1 MKLPSSLNSRW
12 LRWLWRVLLALVGLY
27 ALYLVAGN
35 LFLNTPIGPS
45 TINRKPEKF
54 QMHWDSGSTWW
65 PGQISLSGV
74 KLHGHVR
81 HTQWVIQADSARGR
95 IALLSLLGK
104 ELRFPQVW
112 ANEVTGSVE
121 KVETEQPVPAP
132 RPGGWTLRF
141 DRIASDSVRGGN
153 LAGLELQGKG
163 SAAFGFTKQLS
174 GGPMEVLPSTARFT
188 DTSLSHGG
196 QEWMR
201 DGVLQVEFSIA
212 RHLRAEAPGIEKL
225 RLTDAHLKLDGVT
238 AAMDVSTD
246 MQGKVTVKGIPG
258 KGSVYADLGLARGV
272 LEPGSQ
278 LRWQMPLTSTDAKDV
293 VHRDV
298 LETEFSV
305 DQDLRLVAK
314 VPSQAGGVL
323 GLDADLK
330 VRGNQLPLAD
340 FHFRSFLPRTSGHV
354 SGQWH
359 FASLRW
365 LAPLVTEAPWLTLDG
380 AGSVSAD
387 LQVVDGK
394 VADGSKF
401 SVPEVAVVAEV
412 MGNRIKGLARADGTF
427 TANAKGQLLPALKIV
442 VEEFNIAANDNLATP
457 YVRGRDLR
465 LDLEAGE
472 DLAALGDSLRA
483 RLTFKNASLP
493 DLRVYNRYLPNHHLQ
508 IDGGSGMLSGD
519 LRLDAAGDIGE
530 GWIRM
535 AASKARMRVAGIA
548 MRGDLGIDTQ
558 LRRLDLAKRN
568 FAVDGS
574 SIRLDNISFSE
585 PDGETRSGW
594 WARIKLP
601 RARMDWDKP
610 LAVEGNAEVSMKD
623 VGFLLSLF
631 SRQRDYP
638 GWVFKLVDAG
648 QAQVTGR
655 VRWRGDTLV
664 LDRVVASNER
674 FELMARM
681 RLRGQQR
688 NGSLYAKW
696 RKLSVGVQME
706 RPKNRFHLIQARQW
720 YDSQPPLLP

>member
-1 MKLPSSLNSRW
+1 MKFPTSLRPKL
-12 LRWLWRVLLALVGLY
+12 LRWLWRVLLAVAGLY
-27 ALYLVAGN
+27 VLYLVAGN
-35 LFLNTPIGPS
+35 LFLNTSIGPS

-65 PGQISLSGV
+65 PGQVSLSGV

-81 HTQWVIQADSARGR
+81 HTQWLVQAGKARGR
-95 IALLSLLGK
+95 IALRPLLGR
-104 ELRFPQVW
+104 ELRIPEVW
-112 ANEVTGSVE
+112 VSEVTGG
-121 KVETEQPVPAP
+121 VETVEQEQPVPAR

-141 DRIASDSVRGGN
+141 DRIASDSVRGGSF
-153 LAGLELQGKG
+153 GGVQLQGSG
-163 SAAFGFTKQLS
+163 SAEFGFIKQLR
-174 GGPMEVLPSTARFT
+174 GGPMEILPSKARFT
-188 DTSLSHGG
+188 AARLSRGG
-196 QEWMR
+196 QEWVR
-201 DGVLQVEFSIA
+201 DGVIEVQFALA
-212 RHLRAEAPGIEKL
+212 KHLRAEALGIEKL
-225 RLTDAHLKLDGVT
+225 RLVDARLKLDGIT
-238 AAMDVSTD
+238 AALDVATAAD
-246 MQGKVTVKGIPG
+246 GKIKVQSVAG
-258 KGSVYADLGLARGV
+258 KGTVQADLGFARGV

-278 LRWQMPLTSTDAKDV
+278 LRWQMPLTSTDAKGV
-293 VHRDV
+293 AHRDA
-298 LETEFSV
+298 LEAAFSV
-305 DQDLRLVAK
+305 DQDMRLVAK
-314 VPSQAGGVL
+314 VPPQAGGVL
-323 GLDADLK
+323 GLDADLLI
-330 VRGNQLPLAD
+330 RGNRIPLAE
-340 FHFRSFLPRTSGHV
+340 FNAGSFLPRTSGHV

-359 FASLRW
+359 FSSLHW
-365 LAPLVTEAPWLTLDG
+365 LGQWFADVPWLSLDG

-401 SVPEVAVVAEV
+401 SVPEVAVIAEV
-412 MGNRIKGLARADGTF
+412 MGNRIKGLARADGNF
-427 TANAKGQLLPALKIV
+427 TANAKGQLLPSLKIV
-442 VEEFNIAANDNLATP
+442 VEDFNIAANDNLATP

-465 LDLEAGE
+465 LDLEGGE
-472 DLAALGDSLRA
+472 DLTALGDSLRA
-483 RLTFKNASLP
+483 HLTFRNASLP
-493 DLRVYNRYLPNHHLQ
+493 DLRVYNRYLPNHHLH

-706 RPKNRFHLIQARQW
+706 RPKNKFHLIQARQW

>member
-1 MKLPSSLNSRW
+1 MCIR
-12 LRWLWRVLLALVGLY
+12 
-27 ALYLVAGN
+27 
-35 LFLNTPIGPS
+35 
-45 TINRKPEKF
+45 
-54 QMHWDSGSTWW
+54 
-65 PGQISLSGV
+65 
-74 KLHGHVR
+74 
-81 HTQWVIQADSARGR
+81 
-95 IALLSLLGK
+95 
-104 ELRFPQVW
+104 
-112 ANEVTGSVE
+112 
-121 KVETEQPVPAP
+121 
-132 RPGGWTLRF
+132 
-141 DRIASDSVRGGN
+141 DR
-153 LAGLELQGKG
+153 
-163 SAAFGFTKQLS
+163 
-174 GGPMEVLPSTARFT
+174 
-188 DTSLSHGG
+188 
-196 QEWMR
+196 
-201 DGVLQVEFSIA
+201 
-212 RHLRAEAPGIEKL
+212 
-225 RLTDAHLKLDGVT
+225 
-238 AAMDVSTD
+238 
-246 MQGKVTVKGIPG
+246 
-258 KGSVYADLGLARGV
+258 
-272 LEPGSQ
+272 
-278 LRWQMPLTSTDAKDV
+278 
-293 VHRDV
+293 
-298 LETEFSV
+298 
-305 DQDLRLVAK
+305 
-314 VPSQAGGVL
+314 
-323 GLDADLK
+323 
-330 VRGNQLPLAD
+330 
-340 FHFRSFLPRTSGHV
+340 
-354 SGQWH
+354 
-359 FASLRW
+359 
-365 LAPLVTEAPWLTLDG
+365 
-380 AGSVSAD
+380 
-387 LQVVDGK
+387 
-394 VADGSKF
+394 
-401 SVPEVAVVAEV
+401 
-412 MGNRIKGLARADGTF
+412 
-427 TANAKGQLLPALKIV
+427 
-442 VEEFNIAANDNLATP
+442 
-457 YVRGRDLR
+457 
-465 LDLEAGE
+465 
-472 DLAALGDSLRA
+472 
-483 RLTFKNASLP
+483 
-493 DLRVYNRYLPNHHLQ
+493 
-508 IDGGSGMLSGD
+508 LSGD

>member
-1 MKLPSSLNSRW
+1 MKLSISLDLKWQR
-12 LRWLWRVLLALVGLY
+12 RLWRVLLAVVAVY

-35 LFLNTPIGPS
+35 VFLNTSIGPS
-45 TINRKPEKF
+45 TINRKPDKF

-65 PGQISLSGV
+65 PGRVSLSGV
-74 KLHGHVR
+74 KLDGHVR
-81 HTQWVIQADSARGR
+81 HTQWSIQADTARGR
-95 IALLSLLGK
+95 IALLPLLGK
-104 ELRFPQVW
+104 ELRIPEVW
-112 ANEVTGSVE
+112 ASEVTG
-121 KVETEQPVPAP
+121 KVETIEQEQPVPAP

-141 DRIASDSVRGGN
+141 DRIASDSVRGGSFG
-153 LAGLELQGKG
+153 GLQLQGSG
-163 SAAFGFTKQLS
+163 SAEFGFIKQLR
-174 GGPMEVLPSTARFT
+174 GGPMEVLPSKARFNGAR
-188 DTSLSHGG
+188 LSRGE
-196 QEWMR
+196 QEWLR
-201 DGVLQVEFSIA
+201 DGVVELEFA
-212 RHLRAEAPGIEKL
+212 LAKHVRAEAPGIEKL
-225 RLTDAHLKLDGVT
+225 RLTDARLTLDGTT
-238 AAMDVSTD
+238 AALDVSTGTD
-246 MQGKVTVKGIPG
+246 GKIKVQSIAG
-258 KGSVYADLGLARGV
+258 KGVVHAKVGLARGV
-272 LEPGSQ
+272 LERGSVV
-278 LRWQMPLTSTDAKDV
+278 RWQMPLTSTDAKGV
-293 VHRDV
+293 AHRDA
-298 LETEFSV
+298 LEAEFSV
-305 DQDLRLVAK
+305 DQDMRLSAK
-314 VPSQAGGVL
+314 VPPQAGGVL
-323 GLDADLK
+323 GLDADLT

-340 FHFRSFLPRTSGHV
+340 FNVRSLLPRTSGHV

-359 FASLRW
+359 FSSLRW
-365 LAPLVTEAPWLTLDG
+365 LGQLFTNAPWLSLDG

-394 VADGSKF
+394 VADGSRF
-401 SVPEVAVVAEV
+401 SVPEVNVVAEV
-412 MGNRIKGLARADGTF
+412 MGNRIKGLARADGNF

-442 VEEFNIAANDNLATP
+442 VENFNIAANDNPGTP

-472 DLAALGDSLRA
+472 DLTALGDSLRA
-483 RLTFKNASLP
+483 HLTFKNASLP
-493 DLRVYNRYLPNHHLQ
+493 DLRVYNRYLPNDHLH
-508 IDGGSGMLSGD
+508 IEGGSGLVSGD

-535 AASKARMRVAGIA
+535 AASKARMRMAGIA
-548 MRGDLGIDTQ
+548 MRGDLDINTP
-558 LRRLDLAKRN
+558 LRRVDLAKRN

-585 PDGETRSGW
+585 PGGEARSGW

-664 LDRVVASNER
+664 LDRMNASNDR

-696 RKLSVGVQME
+696 GKLSMGVQMDS
-706 RPKNRFHLIQARQW
+706 PKNRFHLIRARQW
-720 YDSQPPLLP
+720 YDSQPALLP